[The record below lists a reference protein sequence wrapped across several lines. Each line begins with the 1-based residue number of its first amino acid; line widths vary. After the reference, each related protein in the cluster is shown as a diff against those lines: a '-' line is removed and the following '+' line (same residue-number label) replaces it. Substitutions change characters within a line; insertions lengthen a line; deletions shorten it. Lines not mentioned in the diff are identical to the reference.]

1 MPPSSIFILKN
12 ITISTNM
19 KNYILLS
26 LLSIFLFSC
35 TKEILQHKLTVDV
48 SPANGGSV
56 TPPSNSYEKGQSL
69 QLLATPAGEYVLKAW
84 KGDLVGIA
92 NPSTLVINQDK
103 QVTGLFEKRQYPL
116 NLTIEGNGTIKE
128 EIIAVASQSQYP
140 SGTTVRLTPQP
151 LEGWAFTGWSG
162 DLASTANPLDI
173 KVDKPISLKASFS
186 KLNITS
192 IKIENPIDTLIIS
205 QKYKYKVVGTY
216 ANGSK
221 IDISTQVKLS
231 CTPNLTLVDNISFVG
246 AKSGSASIKITF
258 ENQSIDVSLFIN
270 NFEEILSKVHQDF
283 RTVNSSAGIN
293 VPVVIINFHP
303 TIDGINI
310 DPRRYLDDYFI
321 KDRFYTYYG
330 LDRNVCSNSQKDNPI
345 CKTGTLEMY
354 KIRAQDIHSLTKF
367 AIEEGSKYRGFDNP
381 NASKNIN
388 VQVVKYFN
396 FYELKTKIYSSRPDV
411 PQPDY
416 QDIFKKINL
425 EALVNNLG
433 VKEVWFSMPPLSVEY
448 PSIQQGLISRDLLL
462 NMPESNMSSPSGDIS
477 NSERDQNDLPVYKNT
492 YVVYGVNIDRGPS
505 EAVHNRGHQIE
516 SQLRF
521 IEKDKNY
528 PNELFWNKFVGVRT
542 SGRPMGRA
550 GMTHFPPNT
559 SVDYDYANTTLIDS
573 DIRDWK
579 PEGGNL
585 TKVNVETWLKKTYNF
600 PQNIFWADNNVDK
613 LRDDSGYKWFIYWFQ
628 AFPSLN
634 NNIGYKLTNGTNT
647 RLSNWWDLFYNWDN
661 AVKNKKTLWIE

>member
-1 MPPSSIFILKN
+1 
-12 ITISTNM
+12 M
-19 KNYILLS
+19 KKYLFLIVTS
-26 LLSIFLFSC
+26 FALFSC
-35 TKEILQHKLTVDV
+35 SKEILQQKLTVSV
-48 SPANGGSV
+48 SPINGGTV
-56 TPPSNSYEKGQSL
+56 TPPSNSYEKGQTI
-69 QLLATPAGEYVLKAW
+69 QLLATPAGEYVFKEW
-84 KGDLVGIA
+84 KGDLISTV
-92 NPSTLVINQDK
+92 NPSSLTMDTDK
-103 QVTGLFEKRQYPL
+103 TISGNFEKRQYPL
-116 NLTIEGNGTIKE
+116 NLTIEGSGTVKE
-128 EIIAVASQSQYP
+128 EVIAVATQSQYP

-151 LEGWAFTGWSG
+151 LEGWAFSGWSG
-162 DLASTANPLDI
+162 DLSSTSNPLVLKI
-173 KVDKPISLKASFS
+173 DKALGLKASFG

-192 IKIENPIDTLIIS
+192 IKIENPIDTIVIS
-205 QKYKYKVVGTY
+205 QKYNFKVSALYSNGTT
-216 ANGSK
+216 S
-221 IDISTQVKLS
+221 DISNQVKL
-231 CTPNLTLVDNISFVG
+231 TTTNLTLTDNFSFLG
-246 AKSGSASIKITF
+246 AKSGLAKVKIDF
-258 ENQSIDVSLFIN
+258 ENQSIETSIFVKN
-270 NFEEILSKVHQDF
+270 YEEILSKVNQSL
-283 RTVNSSAGIN
+283 RTINNSAEIN

-321 KDRFYTYYG
+321 KDRFYSYYG

-354 KIRAQDIHSLTKF
+354 KIRAQDLHSLTKF
-367 AIEEGSKYRGFDNP
+367 AIEEGSKFRGFDNP
-381 NASKNIN
+381 NASKNVN

-396 FYELKTKIYSSRPDV
+396 FYEIKTKIYSSRPDV

-425 EALVNNLG
+425 EDLVNNLG
-433 VKEVWFSMPPLSVEY
+433 VKEVWFSMPPLSIEY
-448 PSIQQGLISRDLLL
+448 PWIQQGLISKDLLL

-477 NSERDQNDLPVYKNT
+477 NSERDQTDLPVYKNT

-542 SGRPMGRA
+542 SGGPLGRV

-559 SVDYDYANTTLIDS
+559 NVDYDYANTTLIDS

-585 TKVNVETWLKKTYNF
+585 TKVNVDTWLKKTYSF

-613 LRDDSGYKWFIYWFQ
+613 VKDDSGYKWFIYWFQ

-634 NNIGYKLTNGTNT
+634 NNINYKLSNGINT

-661 AVKNKKTLWIE
+661 AIKNKKTLWIE